1 MENPITSTHNDCF
14 EEKKARYDMHVYSI
28 QGQLSF
34 CQFLVGK
41 HENFCNTRT
50 IHKSAFRSNESTVLT
65 GDLTKMTEFKHFF
78 YLRHTVNVLF
88 GFFLITQY
96 FKLASLIFQG
106 VFFCNGHKIYSESTG
121 NKSNRLTRVYIHA
134 LNLKKKTS
142 VLHRKKNLII
152 RQLNFKQKLI

>member
-1 MENPITSTHNDCF
+1 MTAS
-14 EEKKARYDMHVYSI
+14 KKKRHGMTCMSI
-28 QGQLSF
+28 QFRGNCPFVSFQL
-34 CQFLVGK
+34 
-41 HENFCNTRT
+41 ENIKTSV
-50 IHKSAFRSNESTVLT
+50 IHVLFT
-65 GDLTKMTEFKHFF
+65 NLHSGVTNRQLGDLTKMTEFKHFF

-106 VFFCNGHKIYSESTG
+106 FFFCNGHKIYSESTG